1 MPIQPEPQSKD
12 KQRSSVF
19 SLPFVK
25 IQLRPLS
32 QWMARPALTIALL
45 LKTRDLV
52 EICCQWLPVN
62 RYSPVDLGAL
72 ESGEGVVELLS
83 LQREAVDAV
92 VIEQCLLDERTRES
106 LGVEGLMFPA
116 VVVGE
121 LMGRVDYHPQEVHLP
136 KDQLE
141 QLGYN
146 VDASISRFLR
156 QGQKETRPED
166 GAEQNAMP
174 AMEGSAWKLSSRLQE
189 RLGYLGV
196 FYKRDPSRFLANL
209 PPDEQRDLVQ
219 SLQRTYRDLLISYF
233 RDPAAAN
240 QALESF
246 VNTAFFG
253 DLPITRAVEIHMN
266 LIDDFWKQLR
276 LEGHKNDFLQD
287 YRLALLDVMAHLCEM
302 YRRSIPPEV
311 SLTPASGE
319 RRVLND
325 PEVAP

>member
-1 MPIQPEPQSKD
+1 MD
-12 KQRSSVF
+12 
-19 SLPFVK
+19 
-25 IQLRPLS
+25 
-32 QWMARPALTIALL
+32 ACT
-45 LKTRDLV
+45 
-52 EICCQWLPVN
+52 QWLPVN
-62 RYSPVDLGAL
+62 RYKPVDLHQAA
-72 ESGEGVVELLS
+72 SGEGLLEV
-83 LQREAVDAV
+83 LAHQREAVDAV
-92 VIEQCLLDERTRES
+92 VIEQSLLDETTRE
-106 LGVEGLMFPA
+106 GLRRGGLLFPA

-121 LMGRVDYHPQEVHLP
+121 LMGRVDYHPEEVHLP
-136 KDQLE
+136 VDQLE

-146 VDASISRFLR
+146 VDAAISRFLR
-156 QGQKETRPED
+156 QGQKEARPED
-166 GAEQNAMP
+166 GSAPSSAESAS
-174 AMEGSAWKLSSRLQE
+174 SAWKLSSRLQE

-209 PPDEQRDLVQ
+209 PPDEQRELLR

-253 DLPITRAVEIHMN
+253 DLPITRTVEIHMN
-266 LIDDFWKQLR
+266 LIDEFWKQLR

-311 SLTPASGE
+311 ALAVPSEQRRSLMDS
-319 RRVLND
+319 
-325 PEVAP
+325 EVSS